1 MPSFNTITLH
11 VEEGEQRQGR
21 QAAYYHPYC
30 SILSVDYTARK
41 YGVARG
47 MTGEEASVKCP
58 QLHLF
63 RVPEKRGK
71 ADLTKYR
78 DVGAKVIQILTQFSE
93 NIERASVDEAFLELT
108 VSPSVGP
115 SPESLSGTKIAG
127 WNREHGSYNYDRDL
141 VTMCIIM
148 AILYNADNE
157 GGREFIEW
165 LEKDRRGEEVM
176 LARAAVV
183 VQQIRGAVLQ
193 ATGCTCSAG
202 IAHNKVTLV
211 MKNNIIMLVVHSADV
226 GKISCWNE

>member
-1 MPSFNTITLH
+1 MPSSNTITLH
-11 VEEGEQRQGR
+11 VEEGKQRQQR

-58 QLHLF
+58 QLHIF

-71 ADLTKYR
+71 ADLTRYR

-115 SPESLSGTKIAG
+115 SPKSLSGTKIAG
-127 WNREHGSYNYDRDL
+127 WNREHGRYSTDL
-141 VTMCIIM
+141 GTMCSYLTV
-148 AILYNADNE
+148 AILMQ
-157 GGREFIEW
+157 IV
-165 LEKDRRGEEVM
+165 RG
-176 LARAAVV
+176 
-183 VQQIRGAVLQ
+183 
-193 ATGCTCSAG
+193 TG
-202 IAHNKVTLV
+202 N
-211 MKNNIIMLVVHSADV
+211 
-226 GKISCWNE
+226 